1 MQKGVTIM
9 TTKQLKKYAD
19 EQLKNY
25 NDVFFFVNTKRIIKP
40 YAPNGE
46 KYGLYYANTYKLI
59 AYANNIADAKEMID
73 NFVIEEQEMEKEA
86 LKYIC

>member
-1 MQKGVTIM
+1 M

-25 NDVFFFVNTKRIIKP
+25 NDIFFFVNKEKCIMP

-46 KYGLYYANTYKLI
+46 KYGIAYINTYKLI
-59 AYANNIADAKEMID
+59 ARANTIYDALEMID
-73 NFVIEEQEMEKEA
+73 NFVREEQEMKKEA
-86 LKYIC
+86 LKYSC

>member
-25 NDVFFFVNTKRIIKP
+25 NDVFFFVNTRRSIKP
-40 YAPNGE
+40 YTQNGE
-46 KYGLYYANTYKLI
+46 KYGIAYNNTYKLI
-59 AYANNIADAKEMID
+59 ASANNIDGAKEMID
-73 NFVIEEQEMEKEA
+73 CFVRDEYEMEKGH
-86 LKYIC
+86 

>member
-1 MQKGVTIM
+1 M

-25 NDVFFFVNTKRIIKP
+25 NDVFFFVNTKRCVNP

-46 KYGLYYANTYKLI
+46 KYGIAYKNTYKLI
-59 AYANNIADAKEMID
+59 RYANNIGNAKVMID
-73 NFVIEEQEMEKEA
+73 EFVRSEQEKEKDV
-86 LKYIC
+86 LKYSC

>member
-1 MQKGVTIM
+1 M

-25 NDVFFFVNTKRIIKP
+25 NDVFFFANTKRNITP

-46 KYGLYYANTYKLI
+46 KYGIAYTNTYKLLR
-59 AYANNIADAKEMID
+59 YASNIEEAEEMI
-73 NFVIEEQEMEKEA
+73 NCFVREEQEMEGINLQGDKT
-86 LKYIC
+86 